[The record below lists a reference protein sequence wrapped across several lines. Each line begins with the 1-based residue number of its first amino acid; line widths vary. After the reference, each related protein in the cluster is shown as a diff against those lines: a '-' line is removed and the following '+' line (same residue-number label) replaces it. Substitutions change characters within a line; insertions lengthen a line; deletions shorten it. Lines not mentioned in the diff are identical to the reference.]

1 MSAAEYS
8 RRAGS
13 LRRLVGLRMANLR
26 RQLVFVA
33 ASGLLAVLGTLHLI
47 DESYT
52 GGARDGD
59 PWGIVLVGLAAL
71 VIVFSGLAL
80 LVRFVTEGRKG
91 WGVLISG
98 YACLL
103 AVWVLVWGILP
114 VIQG

>member
-1 MSAAEYS
+1 
-8 RRAGS
+8 
-13 LRRLVGLRMANLR
+13 
-26 RQLVFVA
+26 
-33 ASGLLAVLGTLHLI
+33 
-47 DESYT
+47 
-52 GGARDGD
+52 
-59 PWGIVLVGLAAL
+59 LVGLAAL